1 VPCGSLAY
9 FEEVQHEDGDD
20 DGAETGAQTK
30 DVGPE
35 VKYYNS
41 LFSIVAFKN
50 KLECLNL
57 ESIFSLVE
65 GHLLV
70 GSFRPKS

>member
-9 FEEVQHEDGDD
+9 FEEVEHEDGDD

-30 DVGPE
+30 DVRPK
-35 VKYYNS
+35 VKYNS
-41 LFSIVAFKN
+41 FFSIVPLKN

-65 GHLLV
+65 GHLLI
-70 GSFRPKS
+70 GSFPPKS

>member
-1 VPCGSLAY
+1 MPYGSLAY
-9 FEEVQHEDGDD
+9 FEEVEHEDGDD

-41 LFSIVAFKN
+41 LFSIVAFNN
-50 KLECLNL
+50 KLECLNM
-57 ESIFSLVE
+57 ESFFSLVKAR
-65 GHLLV
+65 LLV